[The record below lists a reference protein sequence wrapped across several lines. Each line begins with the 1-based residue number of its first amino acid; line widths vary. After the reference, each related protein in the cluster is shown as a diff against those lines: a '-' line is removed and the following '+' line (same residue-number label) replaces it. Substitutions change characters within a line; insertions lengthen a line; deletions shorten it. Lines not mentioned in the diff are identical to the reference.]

1 MAVRHAAFAIPGAYE
16 VFDGGRGSAGC
27 AADIEHGAGGGVGDH
42 LFPDAARVVQDF
54 PGDRTRHRAMSF
66 EKRAVFGDAEGG
78 ADGDVQEGGG
88 EDVAVVDAEQEIG
101 QRARPQL
108 LKGPLISLLPAAL
121 GNGVDT

>member
-1 MAVRHAAFAIPGAYE
+1 MQVADAGGAVVAPASRVIKLRVVGGAVAVRHAAFAIPGAYE

-78 ADGDVQEGGG
+78 ADGDVQEDGG
-88 EDVAVVDAEQEIG
+88 EHVAVVDAEQ
-101 QRARPQL
+101 
-108 LKGPLISLLPAAL
+108 
-121 GNGVDT
+121 